1 MNKLEFEE
9 FISKIGVFLARQE
22 LTTVYN
28 FFDKNK
34 DGQIQYDEF
43 IGTLRVSPPLL
54 TAQSD
59 MSERRLAVVK
69 HAWQV
74 LSAKGGN

>member
-43 IGTLRVSPPLL
+43 IGTLRVSFTSNL
-54 TAQSD
+54 TQQSD

-69 HAWQV
+69 HAW
-74 LSAKGGN
+74 